1 MWSVS
6 AIPRHSFISW
16 LAFRNRLATGGRKL
30 HWGYLGTTAC
40 VFCRGCQESRNR
52 SFFHCFF
59 TRRVWKELLKCCLV
73 RNPIIV
79 WDEIV
84 NWGIKTAEAEAS
96 VLPCVGFALWAA
108 IYHVWLERN
117 ARLHGGQF
125 TSKDNIVLAI
135 RLEVGARML
144 AKGNYCNSVLNRV
157 LYYN

>member
-79 WDEIV
+79 WDEVV

-96 VLPCVGFALWAA
+96 VLPCVGL
-108 IYHVWLERN
+108 LCG
-117 ARLHGGQF
+117 LLF
-125 TSKDNIVLAI
+125 TMF
-135 RLEVGARML
+135 G
-144 AKGNYCNSVLNRV
+144 
-157 LYYN
+157 